1 MRSKLLLCGLLVLAV
16 FARALASVALPA
28 AAKDKDADAPN
39 MISAELIGQVY
50 NPSPTVSAQYGY
62 VSYLRGLDTS
72 AITSP
77 GGTLSERSALLTFYS
92 DTVVERVINNGPMRV
107 IDRRGEATFY
117 LNTTPGGDFGH
128 PETLRKGVAVMAAS
142 LRHQVVVD
150 TLTGSFTAHFDC
162 TVARNESFTINGA
175 SYRLG
180 RPGQHFE
187 ITFSGHLNQQAPPS
201 GYMAGY
207 ITGLELRP
215 TD

>member
-16 FARALASVALPA
+16 LAGAVMSVTRSV
-28 AAKDKDADAPN
+28 AAKDTNTPN

-201 GYMAGY
+201 GYMAGFV
-207 ITGLELRP
+207 TGLELRP

>member
-1 MRSKLLLCGLLVLAV
+1 M
-16 FARALASVALPA
+16 
-28 AAKDKDADAPN
+28 
-39 MISAELIGQVY
+39 
-50 NPSPTVSAQYGY
+50 
-62 VSYLRGLDTS
+62 
-72 AITSP
+72 
-77 GGTLSERSALLTFYS
+77 
-92 DTVVERVINNGPMRV
+92 
-107 IDRRGEATFY
+107 
-117 LNTTPGGDFGH
+117 
-128 PETLRKGVAVMAAS
+128 MAAS